1 MTCFGRRMGSRSSFS
16 CNSSIRLTFHLS
28 RWTCQVPKANV
39 NIGTIPTRIING
51 LNSEFLLAFKWN
63 FELSED
69 AVDSLVVDS
78 SRLEGFRGFIH
89 ARRLKADN
97 SGLFRRKH
105 DAQSEEDMTALP
117 KMLAEGE
124 LGGRA
129 AWVSAR

>member
-1 MTCFGRRMGSRSSFS
+1 M
-16 CNSSIRLTFHLS
+16 
-28 RWTCQVPKANV
+28 K
-39 NIGTIPTRIING
+39 G
-51 LNSEFLLAFKWN
+51 LISEFLFAFRWN

-78 SRLEGFRGFIH
+78 SRLKGFLRLFTH
-89 ARRLKADN
+89 ARCLIAN
-97 SGLFRRKH
+97 SGLLRRKH